1 MNREF
6 GYGGM
11 SKVAVFV
18 LASWLFVLA
27 VCVVDMAEHG
37 IKIHPSNVA
46 GQPYLSGLSEH
57 GDHFLDDDQCCK
69 IMDDGS
75 TVPSRTMN
83 ASPFVILFFVLW
95 TAALVLQSPSF
106 AGSEKSPFDSPPPG
120 RSRSAL
126 TANSLWPNAPPAD
139 QHR

>member
-1 MNREF
+1 MNRKF

-27 VCVVDMAEHG
+27 VCAADMAEHG
-37 IKIHPSNVA
+37 IKIHSSNVA
-46 GQPYLSGLSEH
+46 GQSYLSDLSEH

-75 TVPSRTMN
+75 AVPSRAMN
-83 ASPFVILFFVLW
+83 ASPFVILFFVLLPW
-95 TAALVLQSPSF
+95 VFILQFARFIDSGNPLFSSSSP
-106 AGSEKSPFDSPPPG
+106 GKSG
-120 RSRSAL
+120 SAL
-126 TANSLWPNAPPAD
+126 IANSLWPNAPPAD
-139 QHR
+139 PHR